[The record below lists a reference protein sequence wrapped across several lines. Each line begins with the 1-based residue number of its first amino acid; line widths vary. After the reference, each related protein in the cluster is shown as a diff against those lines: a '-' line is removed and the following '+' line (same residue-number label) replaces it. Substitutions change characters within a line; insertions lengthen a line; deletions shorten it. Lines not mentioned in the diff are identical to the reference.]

1 MQNARGFGGNIVRS
15 KRAKSSSSSANPK
28 DKVEALVAEYRPGWS
43 LPGPFYSDDTVY
55 RADLE
60 RIWRAGWLFAGH
72 SCEIP
77 NAGDYFTL
85 EIDADPIAIV
95 RGAGGVIRGFHNVC
109 RHRGSLVCT
118 QATGHAKKLVCPY
131 HQWTYGLDGGLISCR
146 GMGDDFDKS
155 QFSLKQVAVHE
166 FEGLIF
172 LSLSKNPWDT
182 KRAREIISTLARPQ
196 GFRTAKVAKAVDYL
210 VKANWK
216 LVWENNRECYHCNVN
231 HPQYIKAN
239 FDHFNGDDTT
249 PRIKAQIDA
258 AVRRAEQLPDLVDS
272 AATRK
277 DGGMTSFPDAEKN
290 IWYSANRTP
299 LADGY
304 LSESMDGQKVGPL
317 MGDYNEFRCDTLR
330 IRTLPN
336 FWNHSSCDHAVS
348 TRLLPAGP
356 QLTSIRVWW
365 LVAAEAQEG
374 KDYDLAKLMPFWQ
387 LTSEQDWEICERQ
400 QRGVNSSAYSPGP
413 YSTYK
418 EYNVDGFVRWYMK
431 LLGVKGIEEPRAR
444 NDFELS
450 K

>member
-1 MQNARGFGGNIVRS
+1 MRNARGFVGNSARS
-15 KRAKSSSSSANPK
+15 KRGKPAAPGSK
-28 DKVEALVAEYRPGWS
+28 DTVAELAAEYRPGWS
-43 LPGPFYSDDTVY
+43 LPGAFYSGEAVY

-72 SCEIP
+72 GCEIP

-85 EIDADPIAIV
+85 AVGDDSIAIV
-95 RGAGGVIRGFHNVC
+95 RAADGAIRGFHNVC
-109 RHRGSLVCT
+109 RHRGSLICT
-118 QATGHAKKLVCPY
+118 ESAGHANKLVCPY
-131 HQWTYGLDGGLISCR
+131 HQWTYGLDGKLLACR

-155 QFSLKQVAVHE
+155 QFSLKQVAVQD
-166 FEGLIF
+166 FEGLIYF
-172 LSLSKNPWDT
+172 SLAENPSDT
-182 KRAREIISTLARPQ
+182 KQARDVISTLARPQ
-196 GFRTAKVAKAVDYL
+196 GFAKAKIAKAVDYM

-239 FDHFNGDDTT
+239 FDHYNADDTT

-258 AVRRAEQLPDLVDS
+258 AVRRADKLPGLVDS
-272 AATRK
+272 SATRK
-277 DGGMTSFPDAEKN
+277 DAGMTSFPDVENN
-290 IWYSANRTP
+290 IWFSANRTP
-299 LADGY
+299 LVDGY
-304 LSESMDGQKVGPL
+304 LSESMDGRKVAPL
-317 MGDYNEFRCDTLR
+317 MGAYKNFRCDTLR

-365 LVAAEAQEG
+365 LVDVNAIDG
-374 KDYDLAKLMPFWQ
+374 KDYDLAKLLPFWQ

-413 YSTYK
+413 YSRYK

-431 LLGVKGIEEPRAR
+431 LLGVKAIDNPRPEVE
-444 NDFELS
+444 FELS